1 MLEAF
6 SGSFELN
13 AISIAYLA
21 PVAQIS
27 FVNWMAFALPLTIAM
42 LLVGYGLLWWRT
54 RTISASWTRRDDK
67 FKKALSEA
75 GEGTDPAGQIAFLIV
90 LAVTALLWL
99 TEPLHNIPSA
109 VVAIGSAAFIFVSGM
124 LKKKDLAKLDW
135 STLLLIAGGITLGR
149 LFEQSGLIKAIAANV
164 PFGELDPRI
173 GLFVLCLASFAQAQ
187 KKFVLSPFQSN
198 VQNCIDSKINIE
210 KIDTNKKLYD
220 SIKQFYPLTSFETL
234 FREVEYSMKGEQKKL
249 KFEDG
254 IIQIFNVEGEDEVLK
269 LVSTEKFD
277 ENRHSVLTRH
287 KVRSAEAR
295 MNQLLFRADIKS
307 DYQKIKEVRAKKL
320 ELNIVFSDSHIKS
333 LAIEFTGEKPGE
345 KKVLNCQQKDQTD
358 ICNCRL

>member
-1 MLEAF
+1 MKF
-6 SGSFELN
+6 
-13 AISIAYLA
+13 
-21 PVAQIS
+21 
-27 FVNWMAFALPLTIAM
+27 
-42 LLVGYGLLWWRT
+42 LV
-54 RTISASWTRRDDK
+54 
-67 FKKALSEA
+67 
-75 GEGTDPAGQIAFLIV
+75 
-90 LAVTALLWL
+90 
-99 TEPLHNIPSA
+99 
-109 VVAIGSAAFIFVSGM
+109 
-124 LKKKDLAKLDW
+124 
-135 STLLLIAGGITLGR
+135 
-149 LFEQSGLIKAIAANV
+149 
-164 PFGELDPRI
+164 
-173 GLFVLCLASFAQAQ
+173 FVLCLASFAQAQ

-254 IIQIFNVEGEDEVLK
+254 IIQIFHVEGEDEVLK
-269 LVSTEKFD
+269 LVSSEKFD

-307 DYQKIKEVRAKKL
+307 DFQKIKEVRAKKL